1 MKHSIEEK
9 ILKMHSDKRELAI
22 GLLDD
27 SEKSASLT
35 ETDLLELISQATV

>member
-9 ILKMHSDKRELAI
+9 ILKMHRDKRELAI

-35 ETDLLELISQATV
+35 ETDLLELISKSSQ